1 MMIVKLTLVCVK
13 MSRRVQVI
21 ISSSAPQDQNEPPLQ
36 ITESKPGEH
45 PGVKGFLMIKP
56 AILGVNTCAL
66 TDHIS
71 AESI

>member
-1 MMIVKLTLVCVK
+1 
-13 MSRRVQVI
+13 MSRRLQVI
-21 ISSSAPQDQNEPPLQ
+21 ISSSAPQDLDQDEPPLR

-56 AILGVNTCAL
+56 AILGVNTYAS

-71 AESI
+71 AESL